1 MNTKKYPFYLGNLLF
16 WIVNVLTLTTYY
28 PATIQNIE
36 AQNPLLG
43 AGDFIAETLQHPGG
57 LIFILNTWLQQF
69 FASTWSG
76 AIIIATITSICTLCF
91 KHILSTQECKGSAIW
106 GMILASVALFVSF
119 PNLLALLHLCCALL
133 LFSLIVS
140 WYHSKLNNW
149 GDLVIVLFYPI
160 LGTTATVNLGL
171 ALLLNALIVFRK
183 SKRWIPSAVSLILII
198 VFMLFWNRY
207 ISYLTSVEKQL
218 FSMDMPT
225 WILVALPLIGLL
237 IHKVHNKFSKCQRP
251 IIEWGTY
258 TATALLFP
266 ILNLAQTDIIKL
278 QEDQYQLEQAAESGN
293 WPLVYQLANANRP
306 NYTDLQLHYALLA
319 ENEMGTL
326 ADNLFYYPVSS
337 TTDLYFWRRTEKDA
351 SFFNAL
357 FYKGL
362 GVGDEYMHQIF
373 EMGTP
378 IHATTSARTIRHLTD
393 AAIMQKDKA
402 LAQKYF
408 DIAKSSQRNKAW
420 TLQAEQKLKQLMEE
434 QITDSIPD
442 RTPFFIG
449 TYEPKIE
456 FVYMSMNDSCN
467 IKRTNLMLCSFLLE
481 KDMRRFKQA
490 LGIHQNIFKQKLPQ
504 AYAEAYLMANTDD
517 KNYVLPLNL
526 PDEKNQ
532 AWMNFLSLLNQEQI
546 SEINRQYIHSYWY
559 YYLFTNVKA
568 LE

>member
-16 WIVNVLTLTTYY
+16 WIVNVLTLVIYY
-28 PATIQNIE
+28 PATIRNIE

-43 AGDFIAETLQHPGG
+43 AGDFIAETLQYPGG
-57 LIFILNTWLQQF
+57 VIFVMNTWLQQF
-69 FASTWSG
+69 FVSTWSG
-76 AIIIATITSICTLCF
+76 AIIIATITSICSLCF
-91 KHILSTQECKGSAIW
+91 KHILSSQESKGSAIM
-106 GMILASVALFVSF
+106 GIILAGVALFISF
-119 PNLLALLHLCCALL
+119 PNLLVLLHLCCALL
-133 LFSLIVS
+133 LFCLIVT
-140 WYHSKLNNW
+140 WHHSYQNNW
-149 GDLVIVLFYPI
+149 GDLIIVLFYPI

-171 ALLLNALIVFRK
+171 ALLLKALIVYRK
-183 SKRWIPSAVSLILII
+183 SKRWIPSAVSLILTIT
-198 VFMLFWNRY
+198 FMLFWNRY
-207 ISYLTSVEKQL
+207 ISYLTSVEKQF

-225 WILVALPLIGLL
+225 WIMMTLPLIGLL
-237 IHKVHNKFSKCQRP
+237 IHKVHGKFSKHKKT

-258 TATALLFP
+258 TAAAFLFP
-266 ILNLAQTDIIKL
+266 ILNLTQKDIVKL
-278 QEDQYQLEQAAESGN
+278 QEKQYQLEQAAESGN

-326 ADNLFYYPVSS
+326 ADNLFNYPVSS

-378 IHATTSARTIRHLTD
+378 IHATTSARTIRHLTE

-408 DIAKSSQRNKAW
+408 DLAQSCQKNKEW
-420 TLQAEQKLKQLMEE
+420 TLQTGQKLKQLIEE
-434 QITDSIPD
+434 QTTDSIPD
-442 RTPFFIG
+442 RSPFFIG

-481 KDMRRFKQA
+481 KDIRRFKQA
-490 LGIHQNIFKQKLPQ
+490 LGIHQNVFKQKLPQ

-517 KNYVLPLNL
+517 KNYVLSLNL
-526 PDEKNQ
+526 PEEKIQ
-532 AWMNFLSLLNQEQI
+532 AWMNFLQLLNQKQI
-546 SEINRQYIHSYWY
+546 TEINRQYIHSYWY
-559 YYLFTNVKA
+559 YYLFTDVKA

>member
-28 PATIQNIE
+28 PATIRNIE

-69 FASTWSG
+69 FASTCSG
-76 AIIIATITSICTLCF
+76 TIIIATITSICSLCF
-91 KHILSTQECKGSAIW
+91 KHILSTQESKGSAIL

-237 IHKVHNKFSKCQRP
+237 IHKVHNKFSKYKRP

-526 PDEKNQ
+526 PDEKIQ